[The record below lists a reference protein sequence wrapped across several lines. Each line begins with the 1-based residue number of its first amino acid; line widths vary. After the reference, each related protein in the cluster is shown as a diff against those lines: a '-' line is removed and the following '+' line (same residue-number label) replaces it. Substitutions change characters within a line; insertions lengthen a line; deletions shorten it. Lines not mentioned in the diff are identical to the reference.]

1 MIQAISHNVLMHVGP
16 STRKWIGFLT
26 PLEVLVGVRG
36 YPGEPSFV
44 TFDVRDYGRLGTRRK

>member
-1 MIQAISHNVLMHVGP
+1 MSLMV